1 VTLRLRYSVRSHV
14 GKVREGNEDSA
25 YAGSRLALVA
35 DGMGGHAAGEVASA
49 AVVASLAQL
58 DEDEAGLDLLE
69 VLAAAV
75 QAAND
80 HLRAMVAADPS
91 LDGMGTTLTAL
102 LSSGT
107 RLGIAHVGDS
117 RGYLLRDGEF
127 RQLTHDQTLVQRMV
141 DEGRI
146 TEEQAE
152 THPQRSLLTQA
163 LDGRPGVE
171 PDLSVRE
178 ARRGDRY
185 LLCSDGLSG
194 YVAPEVMG
202 QTLQLPDADVAAER
216 LIELALQAGA
226 PDNVTVVIA
235 DVVDD
240 TAGLA
245 DTPIVGGAAAEADA
259 VPTASA
265 APVLPG
271 GASLTP
277 QERTARREAARQR
290 RSSPPTEPPPPPGP
304 LSTESNPA
312 TTGVFRRPD
321 PGESEGLQNTPP
333 AGIPPIQD
341 DPGHR
346 RARKPWFRRRLPLT
360 LSGIFVVI
368 VAAVLITWA
377 ILVNSWY
384 VARSGDTVALYHG
397 LQSAPLGVRLS
408 SVEQRGIAFG
418 ELTQVDQAKVR
429 DGIVAESHADGVCI
443 LARLKFAAENAAHTK
458 AVHAAASKVSAS
470 STPRA
475 TPSARAS
482 ATKSPSVSPSP
493 SVKPSATPTP
503 TPTPPIPTAIP
514 LPKSCAP

>member
-1 VTLRLRYSVRSHV
+1 MTLRLRYSVRSHV

-49 AVVASLAQL
+49 AVVATLAQL

-80 HLRAMVAADPS
+80 HLRAMVAANS
-91 LDGMGTTLTAL
+91 ALDGMGTTLTAL

-117 RGYLLRDGEF
+117 RGYLLRDGDF
-127 RQLTHDQTLVQRMV
+127 SQLTHDQTLVQRMV

-146 TEEQAE
+146 TAEQAE

-194 YVAPEVMG
+194 YVDPDVMG
-202 QTLQLPDADVAAER
+202 QTLAIPDADVAAER
-216 LIELALQAGA
+216 LIELALMAGA

-240 TAGLA
+240 TAGLP
-245 DTPIVGGAAAEADA
+245 DTPIVAGAAAEADA
-259 VPTASA
+259 VPTAA
-265 APVLPG
+265 NAPVLPG

-277 QERTARREAARQR
+277 QERTARRETRRQR
-290 RSSPPTEPPPPPGP
+290 SGPPHAPGQ
-304 LSTESNPA
+304 ESNPA
-312 TTGVFRRPD
+312 DTGVFQRSDLP
-321 PGESEGLQNTPP
+321 LQAGTTPP
-333 AGIPPIQD
+333 AGIPPILEEEVLGR
-341 DPGHR
+341 PR
-346 RARKPWFRRRLPLT
+346 RPWFRRRVPLAIA
-360 LSGIFVVI
+360 GVFIII
-368 VAAVLITWA
+368 VAAVGITYA
-377 ILVNSWY
+377 IVSNSWY
-384 VARSGDTVALYHG
+384 VARHGDDAALFNG
-397 LQSAPLGVRLS
+397 LQTAPLGVHLS
-408 SVEQRGIAFG
+408 SVEQQGIALND
-418 ELTQVDQAKVR
+418 LTPVDQAKVK
-429 DGIVAESHADGVCI
+429 DGIVAESKADGICI
-443 LARLKFAAENAAHTK
+443 LARLRFDAEDAAYSAA
-458 AVHAAASKVSAS
+458 VRSA
-470 STPRA
+470 TPTITPTITPSARRTATPTRSAGTTRA
-475 TPSARAS
+475 TPSPRAT
-482 ATKSPSVSPSP
+482 AKPSPSP
-493 SVKPSATPTP
+493 SVSLPPSPS
-503 TPTPPIPTAIP
+503 P
-514 LPKSCAP
+514 LPASCPS